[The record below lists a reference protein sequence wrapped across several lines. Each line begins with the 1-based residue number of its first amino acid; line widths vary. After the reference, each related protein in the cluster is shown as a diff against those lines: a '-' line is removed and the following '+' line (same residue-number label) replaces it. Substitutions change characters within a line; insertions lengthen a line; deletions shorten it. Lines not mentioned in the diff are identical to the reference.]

1 MANRWG
7 KSERLYFCGAPK
19 PLQMVTEAMK
29 LKDTYP
35 LEEKLWQTNKKHTK
49 KQRHYFVN
57 KDPSSQSNGFSS
69 SHVWIWELDYKES
82 WAPQNWCFLTVV
94 LEKTLES
101 PLDGKEAQPVHPKV
115 NQSWILIGKSDGEV
129 ETPILWPPNVK
140 NCLIGK
146 NFWCWERLKA
156 GGEGDDKRML
166 WLGGVTD
173 FMDISLNKLQE
184 LVINRVAKPALV
196 HGVAM
201 S

>member
-1 MANRWG
+1 
-7 KSERLYFCGAPK
+7 
-19 PLQMVTEAMK
+19 MK

-101 PLDGKEAQPVHPKV
+101 PLDCKEIQPVHPKG
-115 NQSWILIGKSDGEV
+115 NPSWIFIGRTGCWSWNSS
-129 ETPILWPPNVK
+129 TLAT
-140 NCLIGK
+140 
-146 NFWCWERLKA
+146 WCEELTDWKRPWTWERLKVEEGNDRGWNGWMA
-156 GGEGDDKRML
+156 SLTQWTWVWVNSGG
-166 WLGGVTD
+166 
-173 FMDISLNKLQE
+173 
-184 LVINRVAKPALV
+184 
-196 HGVAM
+196 
-201 S
+201 